1 MVELYNLLEK
11 IRIEAERQIRRE
23 LSGLGGLIKAPIYN
37 TFMPLIVNV
46 QSERESYHFIF
57 QRGRAVSLYDG
68 SHKNP
73 DVTISGNHTE
83 LIYLLQRKDRNRFI
97 MDEKTG
103 KIEIISHTSKGT
115 KAIAKIRE
123 MFS

>member
-1 MVELYNLLEK
+1 
-11 IRIEAERQIRRE
+11 
-23 LSGLGGLIKAPIYN
+23 PIYN

-103 KIEIISHTSKGT
+103 VDS
-115 KAIAKIRE
+115 AKISIGII
-123 MFS
+123 FFICSKQVPSFNSD